1 MISHVNSL
9 KKKKKLRKRS
19 YLWFTGDMGVRG
31 VVKRY
36 KLPVI
41 TQISSGD
48 TRYNMMTTVTTAV

>member
-1 MISHVNSL
+1 M
-9 KKKKKLRKRS
+9 
-19 YLWFTGDMGVRG
+19 WFTGDMGVRG

>member
-1 MISHVNSL
+1 MCIFEK

-19 YLWFTGDMGVRG
+19 DLWFTGDMGVRG